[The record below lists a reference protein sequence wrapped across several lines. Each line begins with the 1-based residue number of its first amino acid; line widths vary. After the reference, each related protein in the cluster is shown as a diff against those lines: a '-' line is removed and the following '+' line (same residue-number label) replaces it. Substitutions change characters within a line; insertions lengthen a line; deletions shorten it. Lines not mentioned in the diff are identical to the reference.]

1 MSTII
6 LLVLAASGALAL
18 RGGLRSLLAVC
29 EPNQALVI
37 YGLPGRRGYRLL
49 KGGSSL
55 LLPLVEE
62 LKAID
67 LGNLNIPIT
76 VADALTSNGI
86 RLSVDGVANV
96 KVAGHEPAIHAA
108 VERLLGRSRE
118 QVCELARLTLECNLR
133 GVVATLTPEQVNAD
147 SEAFARGVLA
157 EAEDDMRRLGFE
169 LDSLQITAI
178 RDGVRYLDSL
188 GRPQQ
193 VELLRQSRVA
203 EAEAR
208 SLARIEAVEQS
219 KSTRLVQFD
228 RDEAIARAEASR
240 RIQDARTR
248 ERALVAEAE
257 AETAGERSRVEAEL
271 PLQAARIES
280 VALQLQADVV
290 APAEAAYQQAL
301 ATARASAA
309 GIRADGDAQAEALR
323 VLMDSLLA
331 AGPEGRTVYLM
342 QRLQP
347 LLALLR
353 QSVPPIAVEELR
365 LVGESRG
372 GQDGLPALLAR
383 LQAATDLDLGR
394 WLRPADAD
402 A

>member
-6 LLVLAASGALAL
+6 VLLLAASGVLAL

-37 YGLPGRRGYRLL
+37 YGLPSQRGYRLL

-67 LGNLNIPIT
+67 LSNLNIPIM
-76 VADALTSNGI
+76 VENALTSTGI
-86 RLSVDGVANV
+86 RICVEGVANV
-96 KVAGHEPAIHAA
+96 KIAGHEPTIHAA

-118 QVCELARLTLECNLR
+118 QVSELARVTLESNLR

-147 SEAFARGVLA
+147 AEAFARELLA
-157 EAEDDMRRLGFE
+157 EASDDLSRLGLE
-169 LDSLQITAI
+169 LDSLQLTAI
-178 RDGVRYLDSL
+178 RDKVRYLDSL
-188 GRPQQ
+188 GKPQQ
-193 VELLRQSRVA
+193 VELLRQSRIA
-203 EAEAR
+203 EADAR
-208 SLARIEAVEQS
+208 AQSRIEAAERY
-219 KSTRLVQFD
+219 KSTCLVQFD
-228 RDEAIARAEASR
+228 RDEAIASAEASR

-248 ERALVAEAE
+248 EQALVAEAE

-271 PLQAARIES
+271 PLQEARIES
-280 VALQLQADVV
+280 VAYQLQADVV
-290 APAEAAYQQAL
+290 APAEAACQQAL
-301 ATARASAA
+301 AAARASAA

-323 VLMDSLLA
+323 VLMESLLA
-331 AGPEGRTVYLM
+331 AGPEGRTIYLM

-353 QSVPPIAVEELR
+353 QAVPPIAVEELR

-394 WLRPADAD
+394 WLRPADPAP
-402 A
+402 